1 MTTESNSKPVRKTLG
16 LTGITINAMALTA
29 PGAFL
34 WLLYQVQAAASFDGV
49 ADIWPGVFLALLSA
63 LITAFSFGELAR
75 RYPEAGFRSA
85 YHFADRFF
93 ARQKNPS
100 YKTLARMAKF
110 ATGWTAHLYYWIYPG
125 VLVAFMGILADYLLR
140 YFGYQP
146 TVFGE
151 ALLAVS
157 FAAFIGFL
165 ALRGITGTTTTS
177 VVLNTVQ
184 LTALV
189 IFAGLAIAFR
199 LINPASFSP
208 SDWTYP
214 SAASVLLPHSLNGVI
229 FQAVL
234 AMILMVGFESSTAL
248 GASATNA
255 QRDIPRGAILALVI
269 QGLFAYLVG
278 YFAAGL
284 ALNVQVGAAASN
296 APLGDLTLQI
306 GELLLGG
313 YGTTLMVFF
322 GFTVAVA
329 LLGGT
334 LTAINNG
341 VRISFAMALDEEMPD
356 VLGFLHPKYSTP
368 YFTVVLLS
376 TVSAVVAAAGII
388 GGLPVL
394 MGIILASNL
403 GAFLLYAL
411 LCILTIVTFISDP
424 IEESSFNFFR
434 HIVLPAIGLL
444 INVGIVVA
452 AAKIGLEAGGLITQA
467 TMIALGIA
475 GVWLLFSI
483 AYYFLKRKRTT
494 SKST

>member
-34 WLLYQVQAAASFDGV
+34 WLLYQVQAAATFDGV

-63 LITAFSFGELAR
+63 LLTALSFGELAR

-93 ARQKNPS
+93 ARQENRRNKI
-100 YKTLARMAKF
+100 LARIGKF
-110 ATGWTAHLYYWIYPG
+110 ATGWAAHLYYWIYPG
-125 VLVAFMGILADYLLR
+125 VLVAFMGILANYLLR
-140 YFGYQP
+140 YFGYHP
-146 TVFGE
+146 TVFGQ
-151 ALLAVS
+151 ALLAAS

-177 VVLNTVQ
+177 VVLNTIQ
-184 LTALV
+184 LITLI
-189 IFAGLAIAFR
+189 IFGILAISFR
-199 LINPASFSP
+199 IVNPASFSP
-208 SDWTYP
+208 SDWVYP
-214 SAASVLLPHSLNGVI
+214 SAASVLLPHSVSGVI

-234 AMILMVGFESSTAL
+234 AMILMVGFESSTTL
-248 GASATNA
+248 GASASNA

-269 QGLFAYLVG
+269 QGLFAYLIG
-278 YFAAGL
+278 YFVAGF
-284 ALNVQVGAAASN
+284 ALNVQINASASH
-296 APLGDLTLQI
+296 APLGDLALQF

-322 GFTVAVA
+322 GFTVAIA

-356 VLGFLHPKYSTP
+356 VLGFLHPKYATP
-368 YFTVVLLS
+368 YNTVILLS
-376 TVSAVVAAAGII
+376 TVCAIIGSAGII

-394 MGIILASNL
+394 MGIVLASNL

-411 LCILTIVTFISDP
+411 LCLLTIVTFMGD
-424 IEESSFNFFR
+424 SSFNIFR
-434 HIVLPAIGLL
+434 HLLLPLLGLAVN
-444 INVGIVVA
+444 IGIVVA
-452 AAKIGLEAGGLITQA
+452 AGKIGLTAGGILTQA
-467 TMIALGIA
+467 STVAC
-475 GVWLLFSI
+475 GVATIWFVVSVV
-483 AYYFLKRKRTT
+483 YYFVKRK
-494 SKST
+494 